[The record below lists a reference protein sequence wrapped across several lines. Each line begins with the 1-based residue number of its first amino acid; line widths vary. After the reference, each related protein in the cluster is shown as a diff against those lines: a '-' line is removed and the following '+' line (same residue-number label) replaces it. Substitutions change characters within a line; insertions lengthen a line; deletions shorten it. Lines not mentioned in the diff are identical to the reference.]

1 MLCKGKEQYQSGDMT
16 KESQCIVRLSV
27 DTNLCY
33 DETVHFY
40 SIIILTLPNSQTMT
54 DEISYHQKA

>member
-1 MLCKGKEQYQSGDMT
+1 MT